1 MYETRRKIANIAGFI
16 AGAILTVAGIADIAY
31 YGAKCFKK
39 N

>member
-1 MYETRRKIANIAGFI
+1 MKKIGRIAGFI
-16 AGAILTVAGIADIAY
+16 AGALLTVAGIADIVY